1 MGCFREQKSDYVK
14 GKKKLKSKHNEHVWL
29 PSPWWRTWWPRLYC
43 TVLYCTVLLTVL
55 TFSLMADL
63 MTSRSSSCL
72 RYFCLRSLSA
82 CLMASCLN
90 NKTSQSSSG
99 IVISL
104 LSKNNSGNCSY
115 GIRYIRFINYTWYM
129 IHDTWY
135 KSPIYPLLN
144 LKISVPWFPKKLF
157 SHQLP
162 KWDEE

>member
-1 MGCFREQKSDYVK
+1 MVCFSRQKSDYVK
-14 GKKKLKSKHNEHVWL
+14 GKKKLKSKHKYNEHVYL
-29 PSPWWRTWWPRLYC
+29 LSDGGPDYLAC

-90 NKTSQSSSG
+90 NKTSQSNSG

-104 LSKNNSGNCSY
+104 LPENNSENFDLC
-115 GIRYIRFINYTWYM
+115 IRYPLYQ
-129 IHDTWY
+129 
-135 KSPIYPLLN
+135 IYLLTDYSSKETR
-144 LKISVPWFPKKLF
+144 LHISCSNEMKCG
-157 SHQLP
+157 Q
-162 KWDEE
+162 